1 MPVGCGGGILGRQS
15 AFVNRS
21 GVIWQVAHAPDALN
35 AARVMCQ
42 DRQNTSM
49 FAAAAP
55 HPGGIDVMTK
65 YLALASIACAL
76 LTVMPAMAQQ
86 TSAGDYPKA
95 PIKIVVSVPAGGG
108 VDSVTRL
115 VADKLQQRLG

>member
-1 MPVGCGGGILGRQS
+1 
-15 AFVNRS
+15 
-21 GVIWQVAHAPDALN
+21 
-35 AARVMCQ
+35 
-42 DRQNTSM
+42 
-49 FAAAAP
+49 
-55 HPGGIDVMTK
+55 MTK

-115 VADKLQQRLG
+115 VADKLQQRLGQPIIIENRGGSGGNLGAEVVYVAAPVGYTLMAAQP